1 MQILS
6 LTLKGFRGIRDGLGR
21 DALSLDFEQLAD
33 GAELVAIAGANGRG
47 KTTVMDNMH
56 PYLIMPSR
64 AAVAGPGGFSYYDHV
79 CLPEN
84 EKDLTWAHEGRSYRS
99 QVVIRLN
106 GRRKTEAFLF
116 ALSDGGS
123 WVPLR
128 LDDGTVS
135 DGKVETYTRCVEAIC
150 GSADTFFTS
159 VFSAQGRRQ
168 LSTYRNAEI
177 KTLLAD
183 LLGQDEIRTLGQKA
197 AETAR
202 LLKAGLSAIRQ
213 ELAGLDEETGR
224 VESERRRLD
233 GASDRVAQGLAARQL
248 AQHMLDVARARH
260 ATLSAEREQS
270 RAVETRRAQRLT
282 ERQALVDAGTQT
294 LAALKAQDQGELHR
308 LERLVQRIETR
319 LSQEH
324 ARRQA
329 SQHTQQQCRAVLDAA
344 GAVAY
349 AVARLPLAERVV
361 SLRTAQT
368 LRCRQQAQRLTQCQ
382 GAGRVAEQKLA
393 GIEREAG
400 KAVLQAEELARRFG
414 LTGEVPCAGS
424 DLQGQCKLLGD
435 AREAQALIPSAK
447 AQITRLARERVQV
460 QSELATV
467 RRERDGL
474 GDAEQALA
482 WAEHRGNRAQERAS
496 RLAVLAAKSGE
507 MAQAR
512 TTLASAELELAA
524 LEPCHAERSDAAETS
539 EEQTERQQIG
549 AARQAVAQQLAR
561 QSLHFRTGLNRLDH
575 ALAAMP
581 VPYDEQ
587 QLAVASQVMA
597 RAVQAVTAAEHLHLA
612 AVREAQQVETLAH
625 QDRTLADRHLELVS
639 RMARVETELGG
650 WNLFARCM
658 SNDGLIALAI
668 DDAGPALSGLTN
680 DLLLACYGPRFTVS
694 IHTLVETG
702 KGEQRE
708 GFDIVVHDGDS
719 GESKSVGLMSGGER
733 VWINE
738 CLTRAVAL
746 YLVQNSGRR
755 YATLFSDESD
765 GPLDSERKRMFMAM
779 KREVLRLGGY
789 SREFFVSQ
797 TPELTALAD
806 VVIDLDAHMV
816 AVQAAA
822 CVAV

>member
-1 MQILS
+1 M
-6 LTLKGFRGIRDGLGR
+6 
-21 DALSLDFEQLAD
+21 
-33 GAELVAIAGANGRG
+33 
-47 KTTVMDNMH
+47 
-56 PYLIMPSR
+56 
-64 AAVAGPGGFSYYDHV
+64 
-79 CLPEN
+79 
-84 EKDLTWAHEGRSYRS
+84 
-99 QVVIRLN
+99 
-106 GRRKTEAFLF
+106 
-116 ALSDGGS
+116 
-123 WVPLR
+123 
-128 LDDGTVS
+128 
-135 DGKVETYTRCVEAIC
+135 EAIC

-183 LLGQDEIRTLGQKA
+183 LLGQEEIRTLGQKA
-197 AETAR
+197 AEAAR

-213 ELAGLDEETGR
+213 ELAGLDEEAGR

-248 AQHMLDVARARH
+248 AQHTLDVARAGH
-260 ATLSAEREQS
+260 ATLTAEREQS
-270 RAVETRRAQRLT
+270 RATETRRAQWLT
-282 ERQALVDAGTQT
+282 ERKALVDAGSQT
-294 LAALKAQDQGELHR
+294 IAALKAQDQGEQHR
-308 LERLVQRIETR
+308 LERLVQRIENR

-329 SQHTQQQCRAVLDAA
+329 LQYTQQQCRAVLDAA
-344 GAVAY
+344 GAVAH

-361 SLRTAQT
+361 SRRTAQT

-382 GAGRVAEQKLA
+382 GSGRVAEQKLA

-400 KAVLQAEELARRFG
+400 KAVLQAEELAHRLG

-435 AREAQALIPSAK
+435 ARDAQALIPSAK
-447 AQITRLARERVQV
+447 AQITRLAWERAQV

-467 RRERDGL
+467 RRESAGL
-474 GDAEQALA
+474 GDVARALA

-512 TTLASAELELAA
+512 TILASVEHELAA
-524 LEPCHAERSDAAETS
+524 LAQCQADPSDAAETS

-561 QSLHFRTGLNRLDH
+561 QSLHFWTGLDRLDE

-587 QLAVASQVMA
+587 QLAVA
-597 RAVQAVTAAEHLHLA
+597 VQAMTQAEAAVAATEHAHLA
-612 AVREAQQVETLAH
+612 AVREAQQGENLAH
-625 QDRTLADRHLELVS
+625 QAQTLAGRHLALAL
-639 RMARVETELGG
+639 RMACVEAELGG

-806 VVIDLDAHMV
+806 VVIDLDGYMV

>member
-21 DALSLDFEQLAD
+21 DALSMDFERLAD

-56 PYLIMPSR
+56 PYLSMPSR
-64 AAVAGPGGFSYYDHV
+64 AAMAGPGGFSYYDHV
-79 CLPEN
+79 CLPES

-116 ALSDGGS
+116 ALSDAGS

-168 LSTYRNAEI
+168 LRTYRNAEI

-183 LLGQDEIRTLGQKA
+183 LLGQEEIRTLGQKA

-202 LLKAGLSAIRQ
+202 LLKTGLSAVRQ
-213 ELAGLDEETGR
+213 ELAGLDEDSGR
-224 VESERRRLD
+224 VASERRRLD
-233 GASDRVAQGLAARQL
+233 GASDRAEQGFAARQL
-248 AQHMLDVARARH
+248 AQHKLDVARAGH
-260 ATLSAEREQS
+260 ARLSAERDQS
-270 RAVETRRAQRLT
+270 RAVETRRAQWLT
-282 ERQALVDAGTQT
+282 ERKALIEAGTQT
-294 LAALKAQDQGELHR
+294 IAALKAQDQGEQHR
-308 LERLVQRIETR
+308 LERLAQRIENR
-319 LSQEH
+319 LSQECV
-324 ARRQA
+324 RKQ
-329 SQHTQQQCRAVLDAA
+329 SLQHTQQQCRAVLNAA

-349 AVARLPLAERVV
+349 AVARLPLAERVL
-361 SLRTAQT
+361 SRRTAQT
-368 LRCRQQAQRLTQCQ
+368 LICRQQAQRLTQCQ

-400 KAVLQAEELARRFG
+400 KAVLQAEELAHRCG

-447 AQITRLARERVQV
+447 ARITRLALERTQV

-467 RRERDGL
+467 RRENERL
-474 GDAEQALA
+474 ADAAQALV
-482 WAEHRGNRAQERAS
+482 WAEHLGNRARERAS

-512 TTLASAELELAA
+512 TTLASAEQELAA
-524 LEPCHAERSDAAETS
+524 LEQCRADPSDAAETS
-539 EEQTERQQIG
+539 EEQTERQQID
-549 AARQAVAQQLAR
+549 AARQAVAQQLER
-561 QSLHFRTGLNRLDH
+561 QSQHFRTGLNRLDD

-581 VPYDEQ
+581 VPYDDQ
-587 QLAVASQVMA
+587 QLAVVSQAMA
-597 RAVQAVTAAEHLHLA
+597 KAAQAVAAAEHSHLT
-612 AVREAQQVETLAH
+612 AVREAQQVETLSHRA
-625 QDRTLADRHLELVS
+625 QTLAGRHLELES

-650 WNLFARCM
+650 WNLFARCL

-668 DDAGPALSGLTN
+668 DDAGPALSGLAN
-680 DLLLACYGPRFTVS
+680 DLLLACYGPRFTLS

-746 YLVQNSGRR
+746 YLAQHSGRR
-755 YATLFSDESD
+755 YATLFSDEAD

-789 SREFFVSQ
+789 EREFFVSQ

-806 VVIDLDAHMV
+806 VVIDLDAQMATRHSG
-816 AVQAAA
+816 A
-822 CVAV
+822 CVTV

>member
-1 MQILS
+1 MQVLS

-21 DALSLDFEQLAD
+21 DALSLDFERLAD

-47 KTTVMDNMH
+47 KSTVMDNMH
-56 PYLIMPSR
+56 PYLTMPSR

-116 ALSDGGS
+116 VLGNVGS
-123 WVPLR
+123 WMPLR

-135 DGKVETYTRCVEAIC
+135 DGKIETYTRCVEAVC

-159 VFSAQGRRQ
+159 VFSAQGKRQ

-183 LLGQDEIRTLGQKA
+183 LLGQDEIRALGQKA

-213 ELAGLDEETGR
+213 ELAGLDEEAGR
-224 VESERRRLD
+224 IASERLRLD

-248 AQHMLDVARARH
+248 AQRKLDVARARH
-260 ATLSAEREQS
+260 ATLSAERDQS
-270 RAVETRRAQRLT
+270 RATEMRRAQLLA
-282 ERQALVDAGTQT
+282 ERKALVDAGTQAI
-294 LAALKAQDQGELHR
+294 AALKAQNQGEQQR
-308 LERLVQRIETR
+308 LERLVQRIADRVSRER
-319 LSQEH
+319 IRSQ
-324 ARRQA
+324 AL
-329 SQHTQQQCRAVLDAA
+329 QHTRRQCRAVLDAA
-344 GAVAY
+344 GAVGH
-349 AVARLPLAERVV
+349 AVARLPLAERVL
-361 SLRTAQT
+361 SRRTAQT
-368 LRCRQQAQRLTQCQ
+368 LACRQQAQRLTQCQ
-382 GAGRVAEQKLA
+382 GAERVAEQKLA

-400 KAVLQAEELARRFG
+400 KAVLQAEELAHRFG
-414 LTGEVPCAGS
+414 LTDEVPCAGT

-435 AREAQALIPSAK
+435 ARDAQALIPSAK
-447 AQITRLARERVQV
+447 GHITRLAREKAQA
-460 QSELATV
+460 QSELATA
-467 RRERDGL
+467 RRERERL
-474 GDAEQALA
+474 ADASQAVA
-482 WAEHRGNRAQERAS
+482 WAECRGDRARERVS
-496 RLAVLAAKSGE
+496 RLAVLAAKTGE
-507 MAQAR
+507 IAQAR
-512 TTLASAELELAA
+512 TTLVCVEQELAA
-524 LEPCHAERSDAAETS
+524 LGKGHAAPADAVETS
-539 EEQTERQQIG
+539 EEQTEREQIG
-549 AARQAVAQQLAR
+549 AARQVVAQQLER
-561 QSLHFRTGLNRLDH
+561 QSQQFRDGLNRLEE

-581 VPYDEQ
+581 APYDEQ
-587 QLAVASQVMA
+587 QLAVVVQTMTQAEE
-597 RAVQAVTAAEHLHLA
+597 AVVAAEQLHLA
-612 AVREAQQVETLAH
+612 TVREAHQLDALCGRVQTLAVRRSQVQTRIAH
-625 QDRTLADRHLELVS
+625 
-639 RMARVETELGG
+639 VETELGG

-668 DDAGPALSGLTN
+668 DDAGPALSGLAN
-680 DLLLACYGPRFTVS
+680 DLLLACYGPRFTAS

-708 GFDIVVHDGDS
+708 GFDIVVHDGES

-746 YLVQNSGRR
+746 YLAQHSGRR
-755 YATLFSDESD
+755 YATLFSDEAD
-765 GPLDSERKRMFMAM
+765 GPLDPERKRMFMAM

-789 SREFFVSQ
+789 TREFFVSQ
-797 TPELTALAD
+797 TPELTAMAD
-806 VVIDLDAHMV
+806 VVIDLETCIAPAQVTD
-816 AVQAAA
+816 
-822 CVAV
+822 